1 MVVKRQA
8 IRERWAVEKIKF
20 RKGLTVGNL
29 PCVNTFMRYLIPLL
43 LCGCATIPMP
53 KDLYRYYAPLV
64 TGTHCTL
71 NGAVIAWSGEKEI
84 EYFCG
89 PKTVGCEV
97 NKLVIL
103 QKPESWNDWQALQI
117 LGHEVMHLCGAKHE
131 VVK

>member
-1 MVVKRQA
+1 V
-8 IRERWAVEKIKF
+8 
-20 RKGLTVGNL
+20 
-29 PCVNTFMRYLIPLL
+29 RYLIPLL

-53 KDLYRYYAPLV
+53 KDLYRYDAPLV

-71 NGAVIAWSGEKEI
+71 TGAVIAWSGKKEI